1 MAQTILK
8 SLIIKQFL
16 EETTVWFQVVVI
28 QWMIWALCSLK
39 VEMCTYECPIYNP
52 TSRFF
57 CISILQKLFNS
68 SMIGSLTYVTN
79 EVFLNDDF
87 IHLEIL
93 KVGWLNF
100 YIYKLV
106 HIRNSAVLISFF

>member
-1 MAQTILK
+1 
-8 SLIIKQFL
+8 
-16 EETTVWFQVVVI
+16 
-28 QWMIWALCSLK
+28 
-39 VEMCTYECPIYNP
+39 
-52 TSRFF
+52 
-57 CISILQKLFNS
+57 
-68 SMIGSLTYVTN
+68 MIGSLTYVTN

-106 HIRNSAVLISFF
+106 HIRNSAVLISFFKSINRLNETHWYPKNGSILVGLSLKCWT

>member
-1 MAQTILK
+1 
-8 SLIIKQFL
+8 
-16 EETTVWFQVVVI
+16 
-28 QWMIWALCSLK
+28 
-39 VEMCTYECPIYNP
+39 
-52 TSRFF
+52 
-57 CISILQKLFNS
+57 
-68 SMIGSLTYVTN
+68 MIGSLTYVTN

-106 HIRNSAVLISFF
+106 HIRNSAVLISFFLNQLIV